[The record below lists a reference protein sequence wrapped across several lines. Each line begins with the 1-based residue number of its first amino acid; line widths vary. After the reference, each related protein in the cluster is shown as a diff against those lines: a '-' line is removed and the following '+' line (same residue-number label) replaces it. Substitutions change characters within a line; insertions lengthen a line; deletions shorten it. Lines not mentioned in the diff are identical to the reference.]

1 MKRIGVRISDG
12 LHADLLAYCE
22 RTGCTLTDAVETHLR
37 NSLDSKGSDRL
48 LLLRFDE
55 GLWAWFKAYVTGWGL
70 WGSREETAIFMIRS
84 EIIAVHQQPHILR
97 AIYPHLPESIQAAV
111 AKMPLFKPPPSNDH

>member
-70 WGSREETAIFMIRS
+70 W
-84 EIIAVHQQPHILR
+84 
-97 AIYPHLPESIQAAV
+97 
-111 AKMPLFKPPPSNDH
+111 